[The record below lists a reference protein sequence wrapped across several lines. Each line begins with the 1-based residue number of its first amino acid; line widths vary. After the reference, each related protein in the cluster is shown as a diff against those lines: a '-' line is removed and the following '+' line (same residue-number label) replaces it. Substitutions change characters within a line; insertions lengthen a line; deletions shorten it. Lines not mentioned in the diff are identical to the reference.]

1 MMLALI
7 AAILAAPT
15 PFRTIV
21 ESHFDSWDANRDQVI
36 SATELDCLALDHSN
50 TGELAAAIASLKLA
64 RRSTK
69 VTYPPFTREY
79 LLSEVMDGGTGD
91 LASEQDE
98 HERAE
103 KAKGRKGLIDRYS
116 RAYKK
121 IASTKRELFAD
132 HTPDLDA
139 CRQGPL
145 GDCFL
150 VAAIGAAIHRDA
162 NSIKDMI
169 QMTPDGGYS
178 VTFRYGGPI
187 QIPPLTDAQ
196 MCLTS
201 TTGDEGLW
209 LPVLEEAFG
218 SLRARTTR
226 AKPGTIPMEVGS
238 DAIAH
243 GGSIRTTIKAF
254 TGNETKS
261 LSLKTK
267 LKADQ
272 SNLDD
277 LASKLRAEL
286 RTAAGANSLMG
297 LSTPKEGAPPGIA
310 NNHAYAVL
318 SFDAEKD
325 EVRIWNPHGNSY
337 KPKREPGLKNGFPTS
352 RGVFTMKVTDIVQV
366 FRTATFEIQ
375 KPTLDY

>member
-7 AAILAAPT
+7 AVVLAAPT

-21 ESHFDSWDANRDQVI
+21 HNHFDTWDANRDQVLCA
-36 SATELDCLALDHSN
+36 SELDCLALDHAN

-69 VTYPPFTREY
+69 VSYPPFTREY
-79 LLSEVMDGGTGD
+79 LLSEEMDGGSGE

-103 KAKGRKGLIDRYS
+103 KAKGRKGLVDRYT
-116 RAYKK
+116 RAYKR
-121 IASTKRELFAD
+121 INSTKRELFVD

-150 VAAIGAAIHRDA
+150 VAAIGASIHRDS

-169 QMTPDGGYS
+169 QESPNGGYI
-178 VTFRYGGPI
+178 VTFRQGGSI
-187 QIPPLTDAQ
+187 QIAALTDTQ
-196 MCLTS
+196 ICLTS

-218 SLRARTTR
+218 SLRARTTK
-226 AKPGTIPMEVGS
+226 AKPGVIPMEVGS

-243 GGSIRTTIKAF
+243 GGSIRTTIRAF
-254 TGNETKS
+254 SGNETKS
-261 LSLKTK
+261 VSLKTK
-267 LKADQ
+267 LKSDQ

-277 LASKLRAEL
+277 LASKLRSEL
-286 RTAAGANSLMG
+286 QTAAHANSLMG
-297 LSTPKEGAPPGIA
+297 LSTPKEGNPPGIA
-310 NNHAYAVL
+310 KNHAYSVL
-318 SFDAEKD
+318 GFNAETD
-325 EVRIWNPHGNSY
+325 EVRIWNPHGNTF
-337 KPKREPGLKNGFPTS
+337 KPKGEPGLKNGFPTR
-352 RGVFTMKVTDIVQV
+352 RGVFTMKVNDIVQV

-375 KPTLDY
+375 KPASN